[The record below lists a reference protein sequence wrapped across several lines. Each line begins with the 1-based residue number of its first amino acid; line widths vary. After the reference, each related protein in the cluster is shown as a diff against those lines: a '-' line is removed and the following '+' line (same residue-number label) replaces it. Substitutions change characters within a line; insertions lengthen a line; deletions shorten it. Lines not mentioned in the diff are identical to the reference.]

1 MVKQLPSQP
10 HVFTSVG
17 NLPNR
22 PRSLPIATGSR
33 LSWLVPSLLPK
44 RRRQLAT
51 QADGVKAW
59 GGWFVLSPGPLW
71 TLLWNFLL
79 LCQIQLISVGFC
91 WLNFQSVESLPYFLL
106 NSPVW
111 WLTPLFFHHF
121 WWWNHFQWLRHQG
134 VHPSGGV
141 FDVPTVP
148 TVVPTVIPRRR
159 PRCTSTFTAPCV
171 SCCPR
176 CCRDSMPRC
185 SAMSP
190 RCGGRCSARRRD
202 AIY

>member
-1 MVKQLPSQP
+1 ME
-10 HVFTSVG
+10 F
-17 NLPNR
+17 
-22 PRSLPIATGSR
+22 
-33 LSWLVPSLLPK
+33 LSWEFIAPL
-44 RRRQLAT
+44 
-51 QADGVKAW
+51 
-59 GGWFVLSPGPLW
+59 GGWTKPQFVCL
-71 TLLWNFLL
+71 FHDH
-79 LCQIQLISVGFC
+79 ISWKSMKYVYPMVVFQYPHHFVFC
-91 WLNFQSVESLPYFLL
+91 WWFIEPPCLQS
-106 NSPVW
+106 NR
-111 WLTPLFFHHF
+111 HF

-176 CCRDSMPRC
+176 CCRASMPRC
-185 SAMSP
+185 SATSP

-202 AIY
+202 VWDAMGWMVRDGGNMWESYREI

>member
-1 MVKQLPSQP
+1 MVSRPG
-10 HVFTSVG
+10 VVG
-17 NLPNR
+17 LFFPRGLFEPCFEILGWTGFYFCVKSNL
-22 PRSLPIATGSR
+22 
-33 LSWLVPSLLPK
+33 
-44 RRRQLAT
+44 
-51 QADGVKAW
+51 
-59 GGWFVLSPGPLW
+59 
-71 TLLWNFLL
+71 FLR
-79 LCQIQLISVGFC
+79 GFC
-91 WLNFQSVESLPYFLL
+91 WLNFQSVKSLPYFLL

-176 CCRDSMPRC
+176 CCRASMPRC
-185 SAMSP
+185 SATSP

-202 AIY
+202 VWDAMGWMVRDGGNMWESYREI